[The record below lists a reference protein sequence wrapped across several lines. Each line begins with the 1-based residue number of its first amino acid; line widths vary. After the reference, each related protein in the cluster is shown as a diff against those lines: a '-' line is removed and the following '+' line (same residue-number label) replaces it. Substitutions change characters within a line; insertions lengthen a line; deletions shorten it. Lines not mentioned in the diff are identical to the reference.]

1 MMIKILISVPT
12 YGLLCVTLLLH
23 LGLHCKRTLKTY
35 CFAMFL
41 LRPGKEEAKWR
52 RQREE
57 IEIKHKERF
66 AWL

>member
-1 MMIKILISVPT
+1 
-12 YGLLCVTLLLH
+12 
-23 LGLHCKRTLKTY
+23 
-35 CFAMFL
+35 MFL